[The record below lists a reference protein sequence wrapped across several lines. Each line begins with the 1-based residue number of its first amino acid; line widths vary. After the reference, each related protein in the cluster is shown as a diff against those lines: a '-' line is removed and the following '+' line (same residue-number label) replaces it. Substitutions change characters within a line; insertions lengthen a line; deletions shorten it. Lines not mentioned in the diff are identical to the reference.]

1 VVAEPNALMSFA
13 GPRVV
18 QEITREKLPD
28 DFGRA
33 EQNLRYGQI
42 DAIVQRS
49 ELRPTLSRLLRL
61 FNAPD

>member
-1 VVAEPNALMSFA
+1 MISWT
-13 GPRVV
+13 
-18 QEITREKLPD
+18 TREKLPD

-42 DAIVQRS
+42 DAILPRA

-61 FNAPD
+61 FNAPN